1 MKSPDRAGLVPAGMV
16 ETGPVTI
23 ETEPALPGAA
33 EALLEAVVAIS
44 SDLDLHAVLTRIVES
59 ATELTGA
66 TYGALG
72 VIAAD
77 GRTLVDF
84 VTTGMDEQQRLLIG
98 DLPRGRGIL
107 GMLIEHPEPIRLDN
121 LAQHPSCFGFPA
133 NHPPMGTFLGVPIK
147 IRGTVFGNLY
157 LTEKAGGMSF
167 TAQDELLVRGLATAA
182 GFVIENARAYGLSER
197 RRQWLEATA
206 ELAEDLQPPIDV
218 DGALVLI
225 TQTMR
230 SVSGALAAA
239 TLCLGPERHRTI
251 SVDPTDADRVSGAL
265 DDVTQTL
272 SATRGEEPVEL
283 RVRGLNVVAVPL
295 RAHLAHRAVLVA
307 VFERGPGPRD
317 VEEHQLLVSFTDQAA
332 LALDRVVAF
341 ADREELAVISDRERI
356 ARDLHDS
363 VIQRLFATGLQ
374 LQATAMIVPEPE
386 VLSRIEQ
393 AVTDL
398 DLTIRDIR
406 GTIFELQHRPGGS
419 LRSEVRALVREYE
432 PVLGFT
438 PEVRTTG
445 PVDHAVPTPVR
456 EHLMSVLR
464 EAVTNIA
471 RHARARRAAVEV
483 QAVGSE
489 LLLVVSDDGEGMPDD
504 TVHSGLRNAR
514 ERAEDLGGSLE
525 LGPDGP
531 RGTRFVWRVPLA

>member
-1 MKSPDRAGLVPAGMV
+1 MKSPKMNSLLPARMQD
-16 ETGPVTI
+16 TGRVTH
-23 ETEPALPGAA
+23 EPEPALPGAA

-59 ATELTGA
+59 ATEMTGA

-72 VIAAD
+72 VIAPD
-77 GRTLVDF
+77 GKTLVDF
-84 VTTGMDEQQRLLIG
+84 VTTGMDEQHRLLIG
-98 DLPRGRGIL
+98 DLPRGQGIL
-107 GMLIEHPEPIRLDN
+107 GLLIEHPEPIRLDN
-121 LAQHPSCFGFPA
+121 LSEHPSSFGFPA
-133 NHPPMGTFLGVPIK
+133 HHPPMTTFLGVPIK

-157 LTEKAGGMSF
+157 LTEKAGGTSF

-206 ELAEDLQPPIDV
+206 DLAEELQPPIDIE
-218 DGALVLI
+218 GALALI
-225 TQTMR
+225 TKTMR
-230 SVSGALAAA
+230 SVSGALATA
-239 TLCLGPERHRTI
+239 TLCFGPENLRTV
-251 SVDPTDADRVSGAL
+251 SVAASDADRVSRAL
-265 DDVTQTL
+265 DEVVTTMP
-272 SATRGEEPVEL
+272 ATRRDEPVEL
-283 RVRGLNVVAVPL
+283 RAADLSVVAIPL
-295 RAHLAHRAVLVA
+295 RAHLAHRGLLVA
-307 VFERGPGPRD
+307 VFDRGPGPRD

-341 ADREELAVISDRERI
+341 GDREELAVITDRERI

-374 LQATAMIVPEPE
+374 LQATAMIATGPD
-386 VLSRIEQ
+386 VLDRIEQ
-393 AVTDL
+393 AVSDL

-432 PVLGFT
+432 PLLGFA

-445 PVDHAVPTPVR
+445 PVDNSVPGALR
-456 EHLMSVLR
+456 EHLLSVLR
-464 EAVTNIA
+464 EAITNVA
-471 RHARARRAAVEV
+471 RHAQAGSAAVEV
-483 QAVGSE
+483 QASVSE
-489 LLLVVSDDGEGMPDD
+489 LRLVVSDDGAGIPEDA
-504 TVHSGLRNAR
+504 VHSGLRNAR

-525 LGPDGP
+525 LGPDGS
-531 RGTRFVWRVPLA
+531 RGTRLVWRVPLV

>member
-121 LAQHPSCFGFPA
+121 LAQHPSSFGFPA